1 MMTQAPLPAWS
12 KLFGAMMRRPLP
24 EAALAAPWHRDG
36 ESAGWLSR
44 SAWSLALIA
53 LWRKSRAPAAR
64 PTAWLPD
71 FFCNSSLHALRLT
84 GFKLVFYP
92 LTSRMEP
99 DMVACRKLAEV
110 NPPDM
115 FLLVHYFGCP
125 VHPAPASDF
134 CRRYGAW
141 LVEDASHVLRPLDG
155 VGAGGDFV
163 IYSPHKHLPV
173 PDGAVLVVRP
183 NGPGVLGQATI
194 TAFGPPLTWAGQL
207 RDLQRQMGPAVKS
220 SQVHACFWLVKR
232 VLQKLGFRGLHRM
245 AAPFSESP
253 DVSEAVAQAVVAPS
267 PSGLARRLLGGLIAD
282 LGRIARHRQRHQLLW
297 DALLVDDNAGGGG
310 LPVLAER
317 SENRTWTPYLGG
329 YQADSISH
337 AEAMYVRWQRRG
349 LPVTTWPD
357 LPPEVMQDRAGH
369 ANAWH
374 LRHTRVY
381 LPVHQSLV
389 AREMVKLRGPS
400 SPPLGGQPQLRL
412 VWGDASP
419 AQWNEWVLQAGRSSL
434 LQSWAYGEAKL
445 ADSGW
450 QVKRGAF
457 YRGDELIAFV
467 QLLQKSVAG
476 ILRVSRINRGP
487 LFLKPPGLP
496 DVTAVWTELACLG
509 NGFQGRILAAAPE
522 LELSGPNLVLMEGL
536 GFRQFSPVAWE
547 SVWIDLRRELSELRK
562 QLDAKWRNA
571 LLSGEKNGLRV
582 ESGSEDHLFEWMM
595 ERYQELMLEKS
606 FTGAPIALLLALRAH
621 LPAESQLL
629 ILRAMDGEEA
639 VGGICLVRH
648 GAAATYLLGWNGPA
662 GRRLK
667 ANQYL
672 LWNATV
678 SLKQLGLEWF
688 DLGGINEDDTPGI
701 AAFKLGMKG
710 KRYESVGE
718 YVKW

>member
-24 EAALAAPWHRDG
+24 DAALAAPWHRDG

-53 LWRKSRAPAAR
+53 LWRKSRTSSTQ

-92 LTSRMEP
+92 LTPQMEP
-99 DMVACRKLAEV
+99 DMVACRKLAGI

-115 FLLVHYFGCP
+115 FLLVHYFGRP

-134 CRRYGAW
+134 CRHYGAW
-141 LVEDASHVLRPLDG
+141 LIEDAAHVLRPLDG
-155 VGAGGDFV
+155 VGSGGDFV
-163 IYSPHKHLPV
+163 IYSPHKHLSV

-183 NGPGVLGQATI
+183 NGPGVLGQAIVTS
-194 TAFGPPLTWAGQL
+194 FGPPLTWAGQL
-207 RDLQRQMGPAVKS
+207 RDLQQQMGPAVKS
-220 SQVHACFWLVKR
+220 SQVHAWFWLTKR
-232 VLQKLGFRGLHRM
+232 VLQKLGFRGLRGM
-245 AAPFSESP
+245 TTPFAESP
-253 DVSEAVAQAVVAPS
+253 DSSEAAAQAVVAPS
-267 PSGLARRLLGGLIAD
+267 PSGLGRRLLGGLIGD
-282 LGRIARHRQRHQLLW
+282 LGRVARHRQRHQLLW
-297 DALLVDDNAGGGG
+297 DALLVDDNASVGD
-310 LPVLAER
+310 LPMLAER
-317 SENRTWTPYLGG
+317 SESRAWTPYLGA
-329 YQADSISH
+329 YQADSIRR
-337 AEAMYVRWQRRG
+337 AEAMYDRWQGQG

-357 LPPEVMQDRAGH
+357 LPPEVMLDREQH

-389 AREMVKLRGPS
+389 VREMVRHRGPS
-400 SPPLGGQPQLRL
+400 GPPPGGQSQLRL

-419 AQWNEWVLQAGRSSL
+419 GQWSEWMVQSGRSSL

-450 QVKRGAF
+450 RVKRGVF
-457 YRGDELIAFV
+457 YRGGEIIAFV

-487 LFLKPPGLP
+487 LFLKPPGLAE
-496 DVTAVWTELACLG
+496 VTAVWTELASLG
-509 NGFQGRILAAAPE
+509 NVFRGKVLAAAPE
-522 LELSGPNLVLMEGL
+522 LDLSGPHLDLMAGL

-547 SVWIDLRRELSELRK
+547 SVWIDLRMELSELRK
-562 QLDAKWRNA
+562 KLDGKWRTA
-571 LLSGEKNGLRV
+571 LISAEKHGLRL
-582 ESGSEDHLFEWMM
+582 ESGSDDYLFEWMM
-595 ERYQELMLEKS
+595 ERYRELMLEKG
-606 FTGAPIALLLALRAH
+606 FTGAPVALLLALRAH

-629 ILRAMDGEEA
+629 ILRAMHGEEA

-701 AAFKLGMKG
+701 AAFKLGLKG
-710 KRYESVGE
+710 KPYESVGE
-718 YVKW
+718 YWKL

>member
-12 KLFGAMMRRPLP
+12 KLFLALMRRPLSD
-24 EAALAAPWHRDG
+24 AALAAPWHRDG
-36 ESAGWLSR
+36 EGAGWLAR

-53 LWRKSRAPAAR
+53 LWRKSRAPSVQ
-64 PTAWLPD
+64 PTAWVPD

-92 LTSRMEP
+92 LTSQMEP
-99 DMVACRKLAEV
+99 DMVECRKLAAV

-115 FLLVHYFGCP
+115 FLLVHYFGRP
-125 VHPAPASDF
+125 SHPAPASDF
-134 CRRYGAW
+134 CRHHGAW
-141 LVEDASHVLRPLDG
+141 LVEDAAHVLHPLDD
-155 VGAGGDFV
+155 VGAAGDFV
-163 IYSPHKHLPV
+163 IYSPHKHMPI
-173 PDGAVLVVRP
+173 PDGAVLVARP
-183 NGPGVLGQATI
+183 NGPGALGQATI
-194 TAFGPPLTWAGQL
+194 TSFGPPLTWASQL
-207 RDLQRQMGPAVKS
+207 RDLQRQMGSAVKS
-220 SQVHACFWLVKR
+220 SQVRAWFWLAKR
-232 VLQKLGFRGLHRM
+232 VLQKLGFRGLRRTV
-245 AAPFSESP
+245 APFAEFS
-253 DVSEAVAQAVVAPS
+253 DASEAAAQAMLAPS
-267 PSGLARRLLGGLIAD
+267 PSGLARRLLGSLIGD

-297 DALLVDDNAGGGG
+297 DALLVDDNAVGDGM
-310 LPVLAER
+310 PMPAER
-317 SENRTWTPYLGG
+317 SERRAWTPYLGA
-329 YQADSISH
+329 YQADSVRH
-337 AEAMYVRWQRRG
+337 AEAMYDRWQRRG

-357 LPPEVMQDRAGH
+357 LPPEVMLDRERH

-389 AREMVKLRGPS
+389 MRELVKHCGPS
-400 SPPLGGQPQLRL
+400 IAPSGRQSQLRL
-412 VWGDASP
+412 VWGDISAARWS
-419 AQWNEWVLQAGRSSL
+419 EWMLQAGRSSL

-509 NGFQGRILAAAPE
+509 NVFKGRILAAAPE
-522 LELSGPNLVLMEGL
+522 LELSGPHLILMEGL

-547 SVWIDLRRELSELRK
+547 SVWIDLRMELGDLRK
-562 QLDAKWRNA
+562 KLDGKWRNA
-571 LLSGEKNGLRV
+571 LLSAEKHGLSV
-582 ESGSEDHLFEWMM
+582 ESGSDDCLFEWMM
-595 ERYQELMLEKS
+595 ERYRELMLEKG

-621 LPAESQLL
+621 LPAESPLL
-629 ILRAMDGEEA
+629 ILRAMHGEEA

-662 GRRLK
+662 GRHLK

-688 DLGGINEDDTPGI
+688 DLGGVNEDDTPGI